1 MKKTTAELLEILK
14 KQNDPSA
21 FLKAEKDEMLNV
33 SPSAYL
39 NTILEKKGL
48 KKSEVIRRA
57 NLDRTYAYQLFS
69 GTKTNP
75 ARDKILML
83 CLGLGA
89 TSEETQRALKL
100 FGVSELYVRNT
111 RDAAIFYC
119 LQKGMSLVDTN
130 LLLADM
136 GFEILE

>member
-83 CLGLGA
+83 CFGLGA